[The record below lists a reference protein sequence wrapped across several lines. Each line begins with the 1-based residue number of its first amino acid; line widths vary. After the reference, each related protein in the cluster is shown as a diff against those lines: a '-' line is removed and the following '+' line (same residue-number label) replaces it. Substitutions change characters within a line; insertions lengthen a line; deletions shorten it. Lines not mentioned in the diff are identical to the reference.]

1 MTDFA
6 DAPQSIFD
14 DVSRCRIYFGTF
26 LNRRLWGETGSK
38 CLKTRKNDFA
48 DDFADEKISNVSQN
62 LKVVNVNLY
71 LKWGFLMFLHSKC
84 GANLAAIFNTDF
96 ADADFAKFHKQYMM
110 RKWISTF

>member
-48 DDFADEKISNVSQN
+48 DDFADEKISNVSQK

-71 LKWGFLMFLHSKC
+71 LKWAFLMFLPLKC

-96 ADADFAKFHKQYMM
+96 ADADFAKFNV
-110 RKWISTF
+110 